1 MTHCDNCG
9 HYNQEDALFC
19 GKCGTRLAIND
30 DKGQNGKSHEHK
42 EESEDS
48 WIGTL
53 NEYIG
58 NDKPAELN
66 WKMLFTDVFKHHTR
80 EEAERIFIC
89 GTKTTTP
96 NITDV
101 SRSWPRPW
109 LYSRVLLLFLATFG
123 LLWTCVAAFDNI
135 NALPGMIVVG
145 SFAFPSSVMILFLEA
160 NVWRNVSLYHVLM
173 TFFIGGCA
181 ALVVT
186 LFLMPSTIDEID
198 FFHALMIG
206 VVEELGKAVIIFVF
220 LSRMDKPSILSGM
233 LVGAAVGA
241 GFAAFESAGYALQPF
256 IYFQQAAGY
265 AAAFG
270 QMIDGQEA
278 MEVVNHV
285 IIMRGLLA
293 PGGHVAWAAI
303 TGAAF
308 VIATKWKGGMDFSVF
323 TNSKFLKLFAIPV
336 ALHFLWD
343 SPIAEWCNELVPF
356 SSYIMLIVLVWIVV
370 LILINMGL
378 AEVSNSKTGN

>member
-1 MTHCDNCG
+1 MIHCDNCG

-19 GKCGTRLAIND
+19 GKCGTRLAINANN
-30 DKGQNGKSHEHK
+30 GQRDERGEHK
-42 EESEDS
+42 EESESS
-48 WIGTL
+48 WIGSL

-80 EEAERIFIC
+80 EEAEQIFIC
-89 GTKTTTP
+89 GTKATTP
-96 NITDV
+96 EV
-101 SRSWPRPW
+101 SGVSSSWPRPW
-109 LYSRVLLLFLATFG
+109 FYSRVLLLFLITFG

-135 NALPGMIVVG
+135 NALPGMIVIG
-145 SFAFPSSVMILFLEA
+145 SFAFPLSVMILFLEA
-160 NVWRNVSLYHVLM
+160 NVWRNVSLYYVLM

-181 ALVVT
+181 SLVVT
-186 LFLMPSTIDEID
+186 LFLMPFTIDEIN

-206 VVEELGKAVIIFVF
+206 IIEEVGKAIIIFAF
-220 LSRMDKPSILSGM
+220 LSRMDKLSILSGM

-265 AAAFG
+265 AAAYG
-270 QMIDGQEA
+270 QMIDGQEV
-278 MEVVNHV
+278 MNVVNQV
-285 IIMRGLLA
+285 IIMRGFLA

-308 VIATKWKGGMDFSVF
+308 VIATRDRGGMDLSLFF
-323 TNSKFLKLFAIPV
+323 NSKFLRLFIIPV

-343 SPIAEWCNELVPF
+343 SPIAGWFNEVIPF
-356 SSYIMLIVLVWIVV
+356 SSYITLIVLVWIVV
-370 LILINMGL
+370 LLLINMGL
-378 AEVSNSKTGN
+378 AEVSNDKTGN

>member
-1 MTHCDNCG
+1 MIHCDKCG

-19 GKCGTRLAIND
+19 GKCGTRLAINA
-30 DKGQNGKSHEHK
+30 DKRPGGDGQQR
-42 EESEDS
+42 EDKHDGS
-48 WIGTL
+48 WIESL

-66 WKMLFTDVFKHHTR
+66 WKMLFTDVFKHHSR
-80 EEAERIFIC
+80 EEAESIFIC

-96 NITDV
+96 DITDV

-109 LYSRVLLLFLATFG
+109 LYSRVLMLFVITFG
-123 LLWTCVAAFDNI
+123 LLWTCVSAFDNI
-135 NALPGMIVVG
+135 NALPGMIVIG
-145 SFAFPSSVMILFLEA
+145 SFAFPLSVMILFLEA
-160 NVWRNVSLYHVLM
+160 NVWRNVSLYYVLM

-181 ALVVT
+181 SLVVT
-186 LFLMPSTIDEID
+186 LFLMPFTIDEIN

-206 VVEELGKAVIIFVF
+206 VIEELAKAIIILAF
-220 LSRMDKPSILSGM
+220 LSRLDKLSILSGM

-256 IYFQQAAGY
+256 IYFQQATGY
-265 AAAFG
+265 AAAYG
-270 QMIDGQEA
+270 QMIDGQEV
-278 MEVVNHV
+278 MDVVNQV
-285 IIMRGLLA
+285 IIMRGFLA

-308 VIATKWKGGMDFSVF
+308 VIATRERGSMDLTLFL
-323 TNSKFLKLFAIPV
+323 NSKFLRLFIIPV

-343 SPIAEWCNELVPF
+343 SPIAGWFNELVPF

-378 AEVSNSKTGN
+378 TEVSNSKTGN